1 VPELWAALEL
11 GECLKMPK
19 VKALAPVKA
28 KGNIRLIS
36 KSVALLLVEIIFWA
50 ILLIGSFNVVCYYSN
65 SIKLNGWLDKE
76 TFNVSIYLIIG
87 AYFFL
92 ILNKKQIY
100 EALGIKTG
108 LSYMQSADTKGA
120 KCQKQ

>member
-1 VPELWAALEL
+1 
-11 GECLKMPK
+11 MPK
-19 VKALAPVKA
+19 IKARPPVKVNR
-28 KGNIRLIS
+28 NIILLS
-36 KSVALLLVEIIFWA
+36 KAIILFLVEIIVWT
-50 ILLIGSFNVVCYYSN
+50 ILLISVFNVVYYYSN

-108 LSYMQSADTKGA
+108 LPYIQSVNIKGE
-120 KCQKQ
+120 KCQNQ